1 MKFRLFRLL
10 TLAGAVGAFGG
21 CYSLHTAS
29 TPELAACSLAAE
41 DGQILEHVFIQN
53 SGWFLFERLPLICG
67 NVDEQSPWPWTFFA
81 NETDLAA
88 VEAQLAAHAQ
98 KMNACV
104 VQENVINA
112 ATTLMSIPG
121 SNVAFSVPYLICR
134 RETQISA
141 VLMRRNGEEVR

>member
-10 TLAGAVGAFGG
+10 TIIGAVGVFGG

-29 TPELAACSLAAE
+29 TPELAACSLAGE
-41 DGQILEHVFIQN
+41 DGEILEHVFIQN

-67 NVDEQSPWPWTFFA
+67 NVDETSLCPWTFFS

-88 VEAQLAAHAQ
+88 VEGQLA
-98 KMNACV
+98 KRVRKLNARV

-121 SNVAFSVPYLICR
+121 SNIAFSVPYLICR

-141 VLMRRNGEEVR
+141 VLMRRDEKGDE

>member
-1 MKFRLFRLL
+1 MTFRSFRF
-10 TLAGAVGAFGG
+10 LAVLWAAGAFGG

-29 TPELAACSLAAE
+29 TPELAACSLAGE
-41 DGQILEHVFIQN
+41 EGEILEHVFIQN

-67 NVDEQSPWPWTFFA
+67 NVDETSLWPWTFFA

-88 VEAQLAAHAQ
+88 VEGQLA
-98 KMNACV
+98 KRVRKLNARV

-121 SNVAFSVPYLICR
+121 SNIAFSVPYLICR

-141 VLMRRNGEEVR
+141 ILMRRDEKEGE